1 MIVKTSLTLIQVV
14 LALSRKPK
22 PQEKEFLLKLVTEQ
36 TDEQRKQTFA
46 EIYWGLLNS
55 PEFVLSR

>member
-1 MIVKTSLTLIQVV
+1 
-14 LALSRKPK
+14 
-22 PQEKEFLLKLVTEQ
+22 LLKLVHEEQ
-36 TDEQRKQTFA
+36 DEDQRKQVFA